1 MKLNMLYTRQS
12 IQIDKNHNESCTM
25 YQQVYMGNVNINA
38 QVKYIIYN
46 IKILYDFK
54 MIIHVFGKYSKNI
67 LIGK

>member
-1 MKLNMLYTRQS
+1 MKLSMLYTRQS

-54 MIIHVFGKYSKNI
+54 MIIHVLANI
-67 LIGK
+67 LKTS